1 MTLNFKFLAYSLKNR
16 HPGKHH
22 CPFLSPQKIV
32 RLFPVKELKLSRSL
46 IDKIPNI

>member
-22 CPFLSPQKIV
+22 CPFFTTKDS
-32 RLFPVKELKLSRSL
+32 SL
-46 IDKIPNI
+46 ISVEGVKTLPIAK